1 MRYFVGIDLHSD
13 NNYIGV
19 IDKKDSRIF
28 GKKLPNDSPFSWGQA
43 CCDIKDIEAV

>member
-1 MRYFVGIDLHSD
+1 MSYYVGIDLHSD

-28 GKKLPNDSPFSWGQA
+28 GKKFPKEGMRVKPLYFNY
-43 CCDIKDIEAV
+43 